1 MIGIAS
7 GEESHTFYIHKSI
20 NYEMV
25 TSLPENSL
33 EILCIKMKPVS
44 AQPFYVLNWYQPPS
58 SRVENFA
65 ELKNVLRYLE
75 SYGNEIFLLG
85 GTNCNL
91 LEEHIR
97 KKNSF
102 GFKQLIEETTR
113 ETIKTKTLLD
123 HIATT
128 KPANVMESGICSITT
143 TNHYLIYCIR
153 KFRGKIKRAPKIFES
168 RQLKKFD
175 KENLSKTYTK

>member
-1 MIGIAS
+1 MALSFQNIAS
-7 GEESHTFYIHKSI
+7 LEQQFNELADLVRCKGVHILGLNETKLDSSFPDSLTSIDGYSLERNDRNSFGGGVTFYIHKSI

-58 SRVENFA
+58 SRVEKFA
-65 ELKNVLRYLE
+65 ELKNVLSYLE

-91 LEEHIR
+91 L
-97 KKNSF
+97 
-102 GFKQLIEETTR
+102 
-113 ETIKTKTLLD
+113 
-123 HIATT
+123 
-128 KPANVMESGICSITT
+128 
-143 TNHYLIYCIR
+143 
-153 KFRGKIKRAPKIFES
+153 
-168 RQLKKFD
+168 
-175 KENLSKTYTK
+175 